1 MATKQFLLQLLS
13 ENQMDRLF
21 EELNGS
27 PNRNGDLILL
37 ESQWRDI
44 QSRQRS
50 GVISGEQAALEAAR
64 IRKGLL
70 ELINLSYAL
79 PPAAAAP
86 LMSTPNRPVQR
97 KVLLWAGICLSVS
110 LIILLIANL
119 PVWSAGEKVQ
129 SSAPDEQA
137 HPTTA
142 VAKKSLK
149 KDATLDI
156 SAASPITL
164 AAGDFQYERQY
175 KVIEGRVEDIGGG
188 QRLVTLKV
196 GLDFRGIINKLMSNN
211 DFRLV
216 ADGLNGPLAPSNFLS
231 VLVDSKSYGEGEV
244 KFELSETITRFSVI
258 LEDKPTKRWDF
269 TIQ

>member
-1 MATKQFLLQLLS
+1 MVTKQSLLQLLS

-27 PNRNGDLILL
+27 PNRNGDLVLL

-50 GVISGEQAALEAAR
+50 GVISGEQATLEAAR
-64 IRKGLL
+64 VRKGLL
-70 ELINLSYAL
+70 ELIDLSYSKS
-79 PPAAAAP
+79 PAAASL

-119 PVWSAGEKVQ
+119 PVWSTGEKVQ
-129 SSAPDEQA
+129 SSVPDEQA
-137 HPTTA
+137 HPSTA
-142 VAKKSLK
+142 IAKKSAIK
-149 KDATLDI
+149 GAKLDI

-175 KVIEGRVEDIGGG
+175 KVVEGRVEDIGGG

-196 GLDFRGIINKLMSNN
+196 GLDFRGIINTLLDNN

-244 KFELSETITRFSVI
+244 KFELSDTITRFSVI